1 MVKKKNALMPRLS
14 VNSVQIMGW
23 TPTWWDFG
31 NNIRLQLLR
40 EALGCEFWSCL
51 FLSCSSMSDCLS

>member
-1 MVKKKNALMPRLS
+1 MPRLS